1 VKWERSRFLFQDRE
15 DAARQ
20 LAKQLQK
27 LELRQPLVLAIPRGG
42 VATGAELANALHAEL
57 DVVLARKLRSPFN
70 PELAFGAIGE
80 NGEIYLDPVIER
92 FADVT
97 DKYLEQERQSQIQE
111 IEQRKKL
118 YRKAK
123 SAAEILGRSIILT
136 DDGIATGSTMF
147 AAIAFVRRQ
156 NPHELIVAV
165 PVAPADRVEKIRQLC
180 DRFVCLSAPSDFSAV
195 GEFYESFD
203 QVEDD
208 EVVELLKKYTPI
220 QPSTKR

>member
-1 VKWERSRFLFQDRE
+1 LKWERSRLLFRDRE

-20 LAKQLQK
+20 LAKQLLK
-27 LELRQPLVLAIPRGG
+27 FELRQPLVLAIPRGG

-57 DVVLARKLRSPFN
+57 DIVLARKLRSPFN

-80 NGEIYLDPVIER
+80 NGEVYLDPVIER
-92 FADVT
+92 IAEVT
-97 DKYLEQERQSQIQE
+97 DEYLEQERTRQIHE
-111 IEQRKKL
+111 IEQRKQL

-123 SAAEILGRSIILT
+123 AAAEIAERSVILT

-147 AAIAFVRRQ
+147 AAIAVVRRQ
-156 NPHELIVAV
+156 NPFELIVAV
-165 PVAPADRVEKIRQLC
+165 PVAPADRVEKMRTLC

-195 GEFYESFD
+195 GEFYESFE

-208 EVVELLKKYTPI
+208 QVLAMLRKYTPTE
-220 QPSTKR
+220 PSTKT